1 MPILLNWI
9 WQGSALTILV
19 ALVVCRRRAVNAAT
33 RERIWW
39 ATLGAVCLMPF
50 VSMLG
55 VTPTT
60 GVAVT
65 HDSAP
70 LAIVAEPS
78 GVVVGLAWLIWASWF
93 TISVVR
99 LVSALV
105 ALRRAR
111 RFAAPFPSERLGGL
125 PAWTRVS
132 SEGRRATLAV
142 SDDVRTAAVLGLG
155 RPLIAV
161 SPGTLDQL
169 TDDELDG
176 ILVHEY
182 GHVQRRDDLGVLLQR
197 AVHALFGLHP
207 AVWWLDR
214 ALTFEREVACD
225 DLVLAQDLSSPQ
237 RYARSLVRLV
247 QFDGPPGGL
256 RLAPGAIVSRP
267 QLSRRIV
274 RLLDRGRNA
283 SVKPSRSML
292 GFAAVAIACGAVAT
306 LSVELI
312 AIASGAPILA
322 SRRLA
327 ARWVVP
333 FASVP
338 AASEPAHAGA
348 SEAVSGQ
355 ARPTRPVTR
364 GRPGRPGRID
374 VLPALSLQD
383 PEGPG
388 RAEATAAASLDST
401 VSKTL
406 PAEPLDIV
414 AVFTPASESTSP
426 ASPDWATD
434 VDSTNTRAHAP
445 PDTLTPWS
453 AAADA
458 ASAISRG
465 SRKGAIRTAGFF
477 TRISRSVAGAF

>member
-9 WQGSALTILV
+9 WQGSALTLLV

-65 HDSAP
+65 HDSVP
-70 LAIVAEPS
+70 LAVVAEPS

-111 RFAAPFPSERLGGL
+111 RFAAPFPSERLDGL

-225 DLVLAQDLSSPQ
+225 DLVLAQDFSSPQ

-312 AIASGAPILA
+312 AMASGAPILA

-338 AASEPAHAGA
+338 DTGGPAHAWA
-348 SEAVSGQ
+348 SAGIGGQ
-355 ARPTRPVTR
+355 RRPTQ
-364 GRPGRPGRID
+364 
-374 VLPALSLQD
+374 PAGPQD
-383 PEGPG
+383 PG
-388 RAEATAAASLDST
+388 RAEATAAASLDSA
-401 VSKTL
+401 VAKTL

-414 AVFTPASESTSP
+414 AVFTPASESTSL

-445 PDTLTPWS
+445 PDALTPWS
-453 AAADA
+453 AAANA

-465 SRKGAIRTAGFF
+465 SRKGAIKTAGFF

>member
-9 WQGSALTILV
+9 WQGSALTVLV

-50 VSMLG
+50 ISMLG
-55 VTPTT
+55 VAPTT
-60 GVAVT
+60 GVAAS

-70 LAIVAEPS
+70 LTIVADPS
-78 GVVVGLAWLIWASWF
+78 GGVVGTVWLIWASWF

-99 LVSALV
+99 LISALV
-105 ALRRAR
+105 ALNRAK

-125 PAWTRVS
+125 SAWKRVS
-132 SEGRRATLAV
+132 AEGRSATLAV
-142 SDDVRTAAVLGLG
+142 SDQVSTAAVLGLG

-161 SPGTLDQL
+161 SPGTLDRL

-197 AVHALFGLHP
+197 AVQALFGLHP

-214 ALTFEREVACD
+214 ALKFEREVACD
-225 DLVLAQDLSSPQ
+225 DLVLAQGRSSPQ
-237 RYARSLVRLV
+237 RYARSLVRLA
-247 QFDGPPGGL
+247 QLDGPPGGL
-256 RLAPGAIVSRP
+256 QLAHGAMFSRP

-274 RLLDRGRNA
+274 RLLDRRRNA

-292 GFAAVAIACGAVAT
+292 GFAAVAIACSGVAT
-306 LSVELI
+306 ISVELI
-312 AIASGAPILA
+312 DISSGAPVLT

-327 ARWVVP
+327 ARLVDT

-338 AASEPAHAGA
+338 VAGEPAHARA
-348 SEAVSGQ
+348 SEALNRQ
-355 ARPTRPVTR
+355 ASPTRPVTL
-364 GRPGRPGRID
+364 GRPGRID
-374 VLPALSLQD
+374 VLPALSRQGSQG
-383 PEGPG
+383 PQGPG
-388 RAEATAAASLDST
+388 RADATTGASLDST
-401 VSKTL
+401 VSESL

-414 AVFTPASESTSP
+414 SVFTPASESTSF
-426 ASPDWATD
+426 ASPDWAAD
-434 VDSTNTRAHAP
+434 GDSANARAHSP

-453 AAADA
+453 ATAEA

-465 SRKGAIRTAGFF
+465 SRKGAIKTAGFF
-477 TRISRSVAGAF
+477 TRMSRSVAGAF

>member
-39 ATLGAVCLMPF
+39 ATLGTVCLMPF

-60 GVAVT
+60 SVAVT

-99 LVSALV
+99 LVSACV

-225 DLVLAQDLSSPQ
+225 DLVLAQDRSSPQ
-237 RYARSLVRLV
+237 RYARALVRLV
-247 QFDGPPGGL
+247 QFDGPSGGL
-256 RLAPGAIVSRP
+256 QLAPGAIFSRP

-283 SVKPSRSML
+283 SVQPSRSML

-312 AIASGAPILA
+312 AISSGAPILT

-338 AASEPAHAGA
+338 AGSEPAHAWAWA
-348 SEAVSGQ
+348 SAGVGGQ
-355 ARPTRPVTR
+355 ASPTRPVT
-364 GRPGRPGRID
+364 PERPGRID
-374 VLPALSLQD
+374 VLPALSLQN
-383 PEGPG
+383 PQGPD

-401 VSKTL
+401 VSESL

-414 AVFTPASESTSP
+414 AAFTPASESTSP
-426 ASPDWATD
+426 ASPVWATD
-434 VDSTNTRAHAP
+434 GDSTNARAHAP
-445 PDTLTPWS
+445 PNTHTPWS
-453 AAADA
+453 ATAEA
-458 ASAISRG
+458 ASAISHG
-465 SRKGAIRTAGFF
+465 SRKGAIKTAGFF

>member
-55 VTPTT
+55 VTLTT

-247 QFDGPPGGL
+247 RFDGPPGGP

-292 GFAAVAIACGAVAT
+292 GVAAVAIACGAVAT

-338 AASEPAHAGA
+338 AASKPAHAWA
-348 SEAVSGQ
+348 SAGVGGQ
-355 ARPTRPVTR
+355 RSSTRPV
-364 GRPGRPGRID
+364 
-374 VLPALSLQD
+374 D
-383 PEGPG
+383 PQGPG
-388 RAEATAAASLDST
+388 RAEATAAAPLDST
-401 VSKTL
+401 ESKTL

-414 AVFTPASESTSP
+414 AVFTPASESTSL

-434 VDSTNTRAHAP
+434 VDSTNARAHVP

>member
-99 LVSALV
+99 LVSALM

-338 AASEPAHAGA
+338 AASEPAHAWA
-348 SEAVSGQ
+348 SAGVGGQ
-355 ARPTRPVTR
+355 RSPTRPV
-364 GRPGRPGRID
+364 GP
-374 VLPALSLQD
+374 Q
-383 PEGPG
+383 GPG
-388 RAEATAAASLDST
+388 RAKATAAASLDST
-401 VSKTL
+401 VSNTL